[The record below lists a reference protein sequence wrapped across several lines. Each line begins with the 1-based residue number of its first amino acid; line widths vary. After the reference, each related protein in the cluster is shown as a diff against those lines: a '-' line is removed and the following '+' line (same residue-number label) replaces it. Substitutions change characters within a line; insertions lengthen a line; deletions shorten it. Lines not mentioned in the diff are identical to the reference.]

1 MKFIVNIIFL
11 LIVICLIGYGFAYSG
26 IYDVSASV
34 PHSEFMKEMFKFT
47 MKRSVKRHSKDIV
60 VPDLSEQDKIEKG
73 FALYK
78 DMCAGCHGSPGVEG
92 AEGFNPSPPDL
103 ADKAREWSAAEL
115 FSITKNGIKMS
126 GMPSFGH
133 DHSDDEIW
141 DIVAFLKKLP
151 EITPEDYMQMTRQA
165 EKMPNVHNNGDHS
178 H

>member
-1 MKFIVNIIFL
+1 MKFIINIIFL
-11 LIVICLIGYGFAYSG
+11 LIVIGLIGLGLAYSG

-73 FALYK
+73 FVHYK
-78 DMCAGCHGSPGVEG
+78 DMCAGCHGSPGVDG
-92 AEGFNPSPPDL
+92 AEGFNPRPPDL
-103 ADKAREWSAAEL
+103 ADKAREWSADEL
-115 FSITKNGIKMS
+115 FWIVKNGIKMS

-151 EITPEDYMQMTRQA
+151 EITPKDYKGME
-165 EKMPNVHNNGDHS
+165 EKLKDHVHEHNNSQEH
-178 H
+178 